1 MVPLAL
7 IIGVV
12 VAWRYA
18 NVRRYGGTYSSAAWV
33 LGAALL
39 VASALTF
46 ADLFVLPVAAVI
58 LWLAARPAS
67 FFDRREV
74 LGQASR

>member
-7 IIGVV
+7 IIGIIA
-12 VAWRYA
+12 AWRYA
-18 NVRRYGGTYSSAAWV
+18 NVRRYGGTYSSVAWT

-39 VASALTF
+39 VASTLTF
-46 ADLFVLPVAAVI
+46 AGLFMLPVAAVI

-67 FFDRREV
+67 ALDRREV
-74 LGQASR
+74 LG